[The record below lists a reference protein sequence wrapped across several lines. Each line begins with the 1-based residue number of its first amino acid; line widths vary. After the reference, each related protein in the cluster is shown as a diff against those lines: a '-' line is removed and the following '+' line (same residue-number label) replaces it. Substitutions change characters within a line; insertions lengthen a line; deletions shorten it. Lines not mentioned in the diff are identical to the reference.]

1 LTGNLSKLA
10 GLVRKTRLS
19 AVALLVLVV
28 FGLAPLNFL
37 SETWGQTRSPSL
49 VRKVFSCPGGF
60 VATPEGCVPKECTF
74 GPTHQFDSTTGDLT
88 FDNGTHIVVP
98 DHCLK
103 GTPVISITSVY
114 SDGSQTS
121 QTVSGSKIAPFP
133 TNNWVEDAH
142 YSNCFLGIC
151 AGLGGETGNWPVP
164 TAPNNADGQTIFLFI
179 GLQPYCTFGCF
190 IIQPVLTWGN
200 GCYNWSGWSI
210 ASYYVSGSTCT
221 YSAPQ
226 GVSAGHLISGAMWI
240 NGNCG
245 HTCNIWEIKTT
256 DQTSGVSTQLQ
267 QNQISVVDAFVT
279 LEVYNVVRCGD
290 YPASGQTQFSSLT
303 VGPGAVSWGAQLL
316 QNDGCG
322 EGVNINNNAATVN
335 LLY

>member
-1 LTGNLSKLA
+1 
-10 GLVRKTRLS
+10 
-19 AVALLVLVV
+19 
-28 FGLAPLNFL
+28 
-37 SETWGQTRSPSL
+37 